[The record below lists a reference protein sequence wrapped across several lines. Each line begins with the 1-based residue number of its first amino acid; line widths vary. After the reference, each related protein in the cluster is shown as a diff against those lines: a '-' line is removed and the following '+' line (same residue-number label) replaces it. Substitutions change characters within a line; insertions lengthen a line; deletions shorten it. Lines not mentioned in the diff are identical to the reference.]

1 LDLGTSAIKGTAVGE
16 DGTVLAEAKRETTV
30 LRPRPEWFEFSPR
43 RHYADVCDVL
53 AELVAGIAG
62 PHDVAGVGLSGATGN
77 ALLVDAHD
85 EPLTNCISWMDRR
98 AQGESPQILPH
109 LDGDG
114 VHRVVGWPWRET
126 FPLAHLAWLR
136 YHQPEI
142 YRQAAR
148 YCMSNDYLVRRL
160 AGAWTM
166 DVSTA
171 TTFYLFNQERRS
183 WHEPYLD
190 MLDIPPDRVSVL
202 RECGETAGSVTAEA
216 AERTGL
222 PRSTQ
227 IVLGAF
233 DHPSAARAT
242 GVRAPGEVL
251 LSCGTSWVGLYP
263 SADRE
268 IGLELGL
275 LIDPFLTPDGP
286 WALMFSLSRIGVT
299 IQWYVETFLGS
310 GPDGIQRFNDL
321 AAQAPEGAN
330 GLFINPMYPLHG
342 NEAEIRGAL
351 SDRSPADI
359 ARAVMEGT
367 AFEIAQKMAAMAP
380 AGVAVQRI
388 AMVGGPSQSP
398 VWPQIVADATA
409 LHIELVTGRNAGAL
423 GAAMLAARGAGFDL
437 SALPARQSGA
447 RRVVEPEA
455 TAAARYQ
462 PLLSAYAET
471 MAHRAVRG

>member
-1 LDLGTSAIKGTAVGE
+1 
-16 DGTVLAEAKRETTV
+16 
-30 LRPRPEWFEFSPR
+30 
-43 RHYADVCDVL
+43 
-53 AELVAGIAG
+53 
-62 PHDVAGVGLSGATGN
+62 
-77 ALLVDAHD
+77 
-85 EPLTNCISWMDRR
+85 
-98 AQGESPQILPH
+98 
-109 LDGDG
+109 
-114 VHRVVGWPWRET
+114 
-126 FPLAHLAWLR
+126 
-136 YHQPEI
+136 
-142 YRQAAR
+142 
-148 YCMSNDYLVRRL
+148 
-160 AGAWTM
+160 
-166 DVSTA
+166 
-171 TTFYLFNQERRS
+171 
-183 WHEPYLD
+183 
-190 MLDIPPDRVSVL
+190 
-202 RECGETAGSVTAEA
+202 
-216 AERTGL
+216 
-222 PRSTQ
+222 
-227 IVLGAF
+227 
-233 DHPSAARAT
+233 
-242 GVRAPGEVL
+242 
-251 LSCGTSWVGLYP
+251 
-263 SADRE
+263 
-268 IGLELGL
+268 
-275 LIDPFLTPDGP
+275 
-286 WALMFSLSRIGVT
+286 MFSLSRIGVT